1 MLAENMSEGSHV
13 SRRMVFDSVMNEG
26 GVSNANVNR
35 KILKFVNNVH
45 SC

>member
-13 SRRMVFDSVMNEG
+13 ARRMVFDIVMNEG
-26 GVSNANVNR
+26 GITNADVNR
-35 KILKFVNNVH
+35 KILKFVNNGH